1 MSGSLRTIRRAPL
14 TPYLK
19 RTSYAANTVVLVLPW
34 LFIYNLGVLLSDFS
48 ILSGADLITNTLLNI
63 GGERA
68 FLGYNVALMA
78 LGLSL
83 WWKTRQSATGVQ
95 WHDAVTV
102 SGESMLYALMVGTA
116 VINLLTDT
124 PFLMISLAIDMHM
137 DLPNWAVLIVQ
148 AAGAAVHEELVFR
161 LFMITG
167 LVAMLDSV
175 WGEAGFINAAMAVV
189 ISSVL
194 FSLAHHIGPEPFS
207 AYAFIYRACAGAI
220 FSALFLLR
228 GFAVA
233 VYTHAL
239 YDIYVFW
246 SA

>member
-1 MSGSLRTIRRAPL
+1 M
-14 TPYLK
+14 
-19 RTSYAANTVVLVLPW
+19 VLVLPW
-34 LFIYNLGVLLSDFS
+34 LFLYNLGVLLSDFS

-63 GGERA
+63 GGDRA
-68 FLGYNVALMA
+68 FLVYNLALMA
-78 LGLSL
+78 LGVSA
-83 WWKTRQSATGVQ
+83 WWQTRKTAKGVR
-95 WHDAVTV
+95 WHDVVAV

-116 VINLLTDT
+116 VIHLLTDT
-124 PFLMISLAIDMHM
+124 PFLLISLAMDMQVDM
-137 DLPNWAVLIVQ
+137 PNWAVLIVQ

-161 LFMITG
+161 LFMVTG
-167 LVAMLDSV
+167 LVALLDNV

-194 FSLAHHIGPEPFS
+194 FSLAHHIGPEPFT

>member
-1 MSGSLRTIRRAPL
+1 L
-14 TPYLK
+14 THYLK

-34 LFIYNLGVLLSDFS
+34 LFIYNLGALLSDFS

-63 GGERA
+63 GEERA
-68 FLGYNVALMA
+68 FLAYNLALMV
-78 LGLSL
+78 LGISA
-83 WWKTRQSATGVQ
+83 WWQTRKTESSVQ
-95 WHDAVTV
+95 WMDILRV
-102 SGESMLYALMVGTA
+102 SGESMVYAFLVGTA

-124 PFLMISLAIDMHM
+124 PFLMISLAIDGGVE
-137 DLPNWAVLIVQ
+137 LPNWASLIVQ

-161 LFMITG
+161 LFMVTG
-167 LVAMLDSV
+167 IVAMLDHI
-175 WGEAGFINAAMAVV
+175 WGEAGFINAAVAVL

-194 FSLAHHIGPEPFS
+194 FSLAHHIGPEPFTS
-207 AYAFIYRACAGAI
+207 YAFIYRACAGAI